1 MRRLAVYCGSRSGHS
16 PAFAS
21 AARALGL
28 ALADQG
34 VGLVYGAARI
44 GLMGVVADAV
54 LKQGGEVIGVIPE
67 CLMRDDVVHRS
78 LSGLEVVKT
87 MHQRKARML
96 ELADGMVALPGGF
109 GTLEELFEA
118 LSWLQ
123 MRLHDQ
129 PCGLLNVDGF
139 FDPLLR
145 YLDVSV
151 EQGFLMP
158 EHRDL
163 LRQNTDADDLVRE
176 LLEQV

>member
-1 MRRLAVYCGSRSGHS
+1 MD
-16 PAFAS
+16 
-21 AARALGL
+21 L

-34 VGLVYGAARI
+34 VSLVYGAARI

-78 LSGLEVVKT
+78 LSGLEGVET

-145 YLDVSV
+145 YLDASV